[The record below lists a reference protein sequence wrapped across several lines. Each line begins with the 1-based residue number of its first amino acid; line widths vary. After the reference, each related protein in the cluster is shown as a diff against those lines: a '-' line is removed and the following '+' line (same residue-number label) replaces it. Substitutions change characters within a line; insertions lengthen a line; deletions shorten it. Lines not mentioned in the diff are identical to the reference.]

1 MYANEEKRPSL
12 LKQIDHIGIAVNNLE
27 QSLAIYKRLFQAKPD
42 HFEVIEEHSVRIAF
56 ISVGEVML
64 ELLEPSVSG
73 KGHLREFIE
82 KHGEGVH
89 HLAYRVDKI
98 DEIVA
103 DLKKRDVK
111 LRDENVSTGAGGSRI
126 IFISSEETG
135 NVLTELVET
144 SDQ

>member
-1 MYANEEKRPSL
+1 MYAHEENGLSL
-12 LKQIDHIGIAVNNLE
+12 LKQIDHIGIVVNNLE
-27 QSLAIYKRLFQAKPD
+27 QSLRIYQKLFRAKPD
-42 HFEVIEEHSVRIAF
+42 HFEVMEEHSVRIAF
-56 ISVGEVML
+56 IPVGEVML
-64 ELLEPSVSG
+64 ELLEPAVSE

-103 DLKKRDVK
+103 DLKKRGIK
-111 LRDENVSTGAGGSRI
+111 LRHENVRTGAGGSRI